1 MPFVKGDDN
10 INRNGR
16 PTKERIQ
23 EKIEIQELKAGE
35 LDNVI
40 KRLRRASPKALT
52 ILMQGMEDE
61 SIPMKDRMKYAK
73 DIYDLYLKTLGVD
86 VSIKRGKTSSVSDDE
101 EEKPVVPAVVFKLH
115 TSKTGTENK

>member
-1 MPFVKGDDN
+1 MPFVKGDNN

-16 PTKERIQ
+16 PTKERIE
-23 EKIEIQELKAGE
+23 EKELKAGE
-35 LDNVI
+35 LDNSI
-40 KRLRRASPKALT
+40 RRLRRATPKALT

-73 DIYDLYLKTLGVD
+73 DIYDLYLKTLAMD

-115 TSKTGTENK
+115 TSKTGTDK

>member
-1 MPFVKGDDN
+1 MPFVKGDNN

-16 PTKERIQ
+16 PTKERIE
-23 EKIEIQELKAGE
+23 EKELKAGE
-35 LDNVI
+35 LDAVI
-40 KRLRRASPKALT
+40 RRLRRASPKALN

-86 VSIKRGKTSSVSDDE
+86 VSIKRGKNANVSEEE
-101 EEKPVVPAVVFKLH
+101 EEKPALPAVVFKLH
-115 TSKTGTENK
+115 KTS